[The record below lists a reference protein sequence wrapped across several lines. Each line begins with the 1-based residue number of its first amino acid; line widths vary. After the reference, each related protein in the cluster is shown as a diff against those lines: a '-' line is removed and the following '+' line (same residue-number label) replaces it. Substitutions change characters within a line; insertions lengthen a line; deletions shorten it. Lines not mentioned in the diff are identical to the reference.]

1 MPMFRAVRHY
11 VPSSLALLGF
21 TEALILF
28 GSVYVGGMVG
38 SFGSKPTD
46 TLIVGALWTRA
57 LPYTLIIISCIA
69 TMGLYFPG
77 LRDDLRGIL
86 FRLGMALLLG
96 FLFITGALA
105 LVPSMSI
112 GQEPLAVVFGSSA
125 VGLALCHA
133 FMFRLGKR
141 DLLKQRVMVL
151 GAGRAAKQIERELRR
166 KVDWLDA
173 QLVGYVEVPGEKCAI
188 RDSEVLPKA
197 GSLLELA
204 VEHRV
209 HELVVAVDDLGGN
222 FPTQELIECKMSGI
236 DVVDLE
242 TFFEKRAGKVNLDT
256 LKPGGIVFTDDFS
269 GAVLNG
275 RVHRLFDL
283 VVAGVVLTMAVPI
296 MLAAALAILIESRGR
311 GPVLYKQKRVG
322 RNGQTFEI
330 LKFRSMRVGAEK
342 SGKAQWAT
350 VNDPRVTRVGGFI
363 RKSRID
369 ELPQVLN
376 VLRGDMSFVG
386 PRPER
391 PEFAQRLE
399 KTIPYYHLRHS
410 VNPGITGWAQIHY
423 PYGASERDAREKL
436 RYDLYYI
443 KNFGSSLDIQIL
455 VNTAAVVLWGRGAR

>member
-1 MPMFRAVRHY
+1 MSQAFRHY

-28 GSVYVGGMVG
+28 GSVYVGGMVA
-38 SFGSKPTD
+38 SFGSNPTD
-46 TLIVGALWTRA
+46 KLIVGALWTRA
-57 LPYTLIIISCIA
+57 LPYTLIITFCIA
-69 TMGLYFPG
+69 AMGLYFPG
-77 LRDDLRGIL
+77 LRDDLPGIL

-133 FMFRLGKR
+133 FMFRLGEGE
-141 DLLKQRVMVL
+141 LLKQRVMVL
-151 GAGRAAKQIERELRR
+151 GVGQAATHIERELRR

-173 QLVGYVEVPGEKCAI
+173 QLVGYVGVPGEKCAI
-188 RDSEVLPKA
+188 RDSEVLAKV

-209 HELVVAVDDLGGN
+209 HELVVAVDDLRGN
-222 FPTQELIECKMSGI
+222 FPTEELIECKMSGI
-236 DVVDLE
+236 EVVDLE
-242 TFFEKRAGKVNLDT
+242 TFFEKRAGKVNLDM
-256 LKPGGIVFTDDFS
+256 LKPSGIVFTDDFS

-350 VNDPRVTRVGGFI
+350 VNDPRATRVGGFI

-391 PEFAQRLE
+391 PEFAQQLE
-399 KTIPYYHLRHS
+399 KTIPYYYLRHS
-410 VNPGITGWAQIHY
+410 VNPGITGWAQIQY

-436 RYDLYYI
+436 QYDLYYI
-443 KNFGSSLDIQIL
+443 KNFSLSLDALIL
-455 VNTAAVVLWGRGAR
+455 VNTLAVVLWGRGAR

>member
-1 MPMFRAVRHY
+1 V
-11 VPSSLALLGF
+11 
-21 TEALILF
+21 
-28 GSVYVGGMVG
+28 
-38 SFGSKPTD
+38 
-46 TLIVGALWTRA
+46 
-57 LPYTLIIISCIA
+57 
-69 TMGLYFPG
+69 
-77 LRDDLRGIL
+77 
-86 FRLGMALLLG
+86 
-96 FLFITGALA
+96 
-105 LVPSMSI
+105 
-112 GQEPLAVVFGSSA
+112 
-125 VGLALCHA
+125 
-133 FMFRLGKR
+133 
-141 DLLKQRVMVL
+141 
-151 GAGRAAKQIERELRR
+151 
-166 KVDWLDA
+166 
-173 QLVGYVEVPGEKCAI
+173 
-188 RDSEVLPKA
+188 
-197 GSLLELA
+197 
-204 VEHRV
+204 
-209 HELVVAVDDLGGN
+209 
-222 FPTQELIECKMSGI
+222 
-236 DVVDLE
+236 
-242 TFFEKRAGKVNLDT
+242 GKVNLDT
-256 LKPGGIVFTDDFS
+256 LKPSGIVFTDDFS

-342 SGKAQWAT
+342 SGNAQWAT
-350 VNDPRVTRVGGFI
+350 VNDARATRVGGFI

-391 PEFAQRLE
+391 PEFVQQLE
-399 KTIPYYHLRHS
+399 KTIPYYRLRHS